1 MARDRPDAPSTDS
14 DDLFLGCDLLEHLDA
29 FFLDLFADRDLLR
42 RPDVLSTELCVERDL
57 VRRPGVPLPDLFAD
71 RDLLRR
77 PDVLSSDGDFCLS
90 TAAGGRGGTGY
101 LDFARFLPARDIVAR
116 DFLHSTFQKSPYS
129 K

>member
-1 MARDRPDAPSTDS
+1 MARDRPDAPSTDA

-42 RPDVLSTELCVERDL
+42 RTDVPSAEFCLECDL
-57 VRRPGVPLPDLFAD
+57 ARRPGVLFPDLFAD